1 MEDEGMKDEEWIRE
15 NFLEGGVVSSVKA
28 KVKPELLRWARESAG
43 YSVTE
48 AARKLSKLAPE
59 RLEQWESGE
68 DQPTIARLRHMARV
82 YRRPLSVFYLPEV
95 PADALVSEA
104 MTTTITFDFDASAF
118 GAFRLSPGEFAQE
131 MRIAAAV
138 QWYAQG
144 IVSQGKAA
152 ELAEL
157 TRAEF
162 LEELHRRKVPACQ
175 VTADEL
181 ANEIHGAIRWR

>member
-1 MEDEGMKDEEWIRE
+1 
-15 NFLEGGVVSSVKA
+15 
-28 KVKPELLRWARESAG
+28 
-43 YSVTE
+43 
-48 AARKLSKLAPE
+48 
-59 RLEQWESGE
+59 
-68 DQPTIARLRHMARV
+68 
-82 YRRPLSVFYLPEV
+82 
-95 PADALVSEA
+95 VSEA
-104 MTTTITFDFDASAF
+104 MTTTTTITFDFDASAF
-118 GAFRLSPGEFAQE
+118 SAFCLSPREFAQE

-138 QWYAQG
+138 QWYAQE

-181 ANEIHGAIRWR
+181 ANEIHGASPLGRQRLAADLAWQGRADPAAWRLGGRNCGTQSGDSRGQR